1 MRFLQIEWHNHE
13 RARNAWD
20 IERAEMKAKIAK
32 QEGEGRQA
40 KRLNEQ
46 LDRQVRML
54 EMALR
59 NERAKAKGGKVE
71 EKKGADSE
79 KEKKKNGEEKG
90 TKASK
95 RARKLSVRPEWRMVK
110 LTDFVQPSISL
121 TIRFYRPTT
130 TLKARRS
137 ASSTSTA
144 RQNTSRTA

>member
-59 NERAKAKGGKVE
+59 NERAKSKGGKVE
-71 EKKGADSE
+71 EKKGADSEKE

-95 RARKLSVRPEWRMVK
+95 RARKLGVRPAGR
-110 LTDFVQPSISL
+110 I
-121 TIRFYRPTT
+121 
-130 TLKARRS
+130 
-137 ASSTSTA
+137 TS
-144 RQNTSRTA
+144 